1 MLRKLKGKYFISKE
15 FLYSKIKVWCI
26 IEIVLSLGGDQV
38 ESLNSLINIFK
49 GFSISSV
56 IDILVVYFIFYKGY
70 SLIKETRAEQLLKG
84 IILIFLLIPVSDLL
98 NLTMLNWILENT
110 LTISVIS
117 IIIIFQPEI
126 RKALEHIGRTSFVDK
141 IIYED
146 EETMI
151 GVVTEIVNAV
161 EALAKEKIGALIV
174 IEQMTGL
181 GDIINTGTRING
193 DVSSALLQ
201 NIFVV
206 NTPLHDGAT
215 IIRNDK
221 IVAAGCFLPLTN
233 DDKLNKQLGTRHRA
247 GIGVTEVT
255 DCITIIVSEETGVIS
270 MALNG
275 RLLRN
280 YDKEKLRNVLFKI
293 MRNRQNN
300 KESFKERVKLWIS
313 KKDKMQ

>member
-1 MLRKLKGKYFISKE
+1 
-15 FLYSKIKVWCI
+15 
-26 IEIVLSLGGDQV
+26 V

-49 GFSISSV
+49 GFSIFSV
-56 IDILVVYFIFYKGY
+56 IDILVVYLIFYKGY

-84 IILIFLLIPVSDLL
+84 IILIFLLIPISDLL

-117 IIIIFQPEI
+117 LIIIFQPEI

-151 GVVTEIVNAV
+151 DVVNEIVDAV
-161 EALAKEKIGALIV
+161 EVLAKDKVGALIV

-181 GDIINTGTRING
+181 GDVINTGTKING
-193 DVSSALLQ
+193 NVSSALLQ

-280 YDKEKLRNVLFKI
+280 YDKEKLRNVLLKI
-293 MRNRQNN
+293 MRNRQS
-300 KESFKERVKLWIS
+300 KKDSFKERVKLWIS
-313 KKDKMQ
+313 RKDKI

>member
-1 MLRKLKGKYFISKE
+1 M
-15 FLYSKIKVWCI
+15 
-26 IEIVLSLGGDQV
+26 

-49 GFSISSV
+49 GFSIFSV

-146 EETMI
+146 EEIMI
-151 GVVTEIVNAV
+151 GVVNEIVIAV
-161 EALAKEKIGALIV
+161 EALAEEKVGALIV

-181 GDIINTGTRING
+181 GDIINTGTKIDG

-280 YDKEKLRNVLFKI
+280 YDKEKLRNVLLKI
-293 MRNRQNN
+293 MRNRQSN
-300 KESFKERVKLWIS
+300 KDSFKERVKLWIS
-313 KKDKMQ
+313 KKDKM